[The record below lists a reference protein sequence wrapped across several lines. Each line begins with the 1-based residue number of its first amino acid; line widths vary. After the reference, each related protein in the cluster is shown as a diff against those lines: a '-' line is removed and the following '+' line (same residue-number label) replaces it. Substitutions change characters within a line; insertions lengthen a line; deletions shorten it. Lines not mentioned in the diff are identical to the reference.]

1 MENSLQILNK
11 TKKSTLACFVECEQS
26 VMHFQ
31 NNLECLSL
39 LNCLG
44 QLDICV
50 QD

>member
-1 MENSLQILNK
+1 VENSLQILNK